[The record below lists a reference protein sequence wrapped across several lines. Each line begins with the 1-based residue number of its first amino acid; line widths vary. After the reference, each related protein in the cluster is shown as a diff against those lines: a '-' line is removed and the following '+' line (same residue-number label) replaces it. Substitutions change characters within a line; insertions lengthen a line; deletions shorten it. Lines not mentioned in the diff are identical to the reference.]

1 MLRLIANLSAAA
13 VLVVVLI
20 AFIRARRSRHHHDI
34 SVAEIHPDL
43 AAGEELVNDALDEQ
57 QRLESDSS
65 GHHGR
70 VIVERQTKR
79 PQEQ

>member
-1 MLRLIANLSAAA
+1 MLRLIANLCVGA

-20 AFIRARRSRHHHDI
+20 ALIRARRSRDHHKI

-43 AAGEELVNDALDEQ
+43 AAGEELVRDALDEQ
-57 QRLESDSS
+57 QRLKSDSS

-70 VIVERQTKR
+70 GITGG
-79 PQEQ
+79 

>member
-1 MLRLIANLSAAA
+1 MLRLIANLCVGA

-20 AFIRARRSRHHHDI
+20 ALIRARRSRDHHKI

-43 AAGEELVNDALDEQ
+43 AAGEELVRDALDEQ
-57 QRLESDSS
+57 QRLKSNSS

-70 VIVERQTKR
+70 GITGG
-79 PQEQ
+79 